1 MNELT
6 FTFEELPLIVE
17 LGYEAGLING
27 SATIHYFDDG
37 EWFVGEIYLDSH
49 RRATETEKPT
59 HGLFVRGK
67 IEIERSSPLYL
78 PVLDQL
84 EHGRFKDAIED
95 EIQSALDDRE
105 IPRVDP
111 NAEHRLTIREL
122 V

>member
-17 LGYEAGLING
+17 LGCEAGLING
-27 SATIHYFDDG
+27 SATIHYYHDG
-37 EWFVGEIYLDSH
+37 EWFIHEIYLDSY
-49 RRATETEKPT
+49 RRATEAEKAE

-67 IEIERSSPLYL
+67 IEIDKSSFLYL
-78 PVLDQL
+78 PIFDQL

-95 EIQSALDDRE
+95 EVQAALDNHE
-105 IPRVDP
+105 VPRVDS
-111 NAEHRLTIREL
+111 NAEHRLTMREL